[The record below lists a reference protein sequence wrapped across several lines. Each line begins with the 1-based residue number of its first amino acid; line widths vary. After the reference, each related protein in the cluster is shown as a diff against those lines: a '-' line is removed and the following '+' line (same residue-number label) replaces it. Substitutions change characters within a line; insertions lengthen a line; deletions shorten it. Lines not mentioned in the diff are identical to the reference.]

1 MEIILLALWS
11 CYTCCKLFKI
21 RQLYVY
27 GYPNLA
33 SWYLQTYIC
42 RACQAPSRTLWLG
55 ETQWKKMI
63 FRTLIM
69 DRHHP
74 VRPQINDHIH
84 LQGEGLIIKEYTRCH
99 QTGHTISTCRTIGQ
113 CKKKRMQEKDK
124 WTIVVMQWCV
134 T

>member
-1 MEIILLALWS
+1 M
-11 CYTCCKLFKI
+11 
-21 RQLYVY
+21 
-27 GYPNLA
+27 
-33 SWYLQTYIC
+33 
-42 RACQAPSRTLWLG
+42 
-55 ETQWKKMI
+55 KKMI

-113 CKKKRMQEKDK
+113 CKKKECKRNTNEPNKNF
-124 WTIVVMQWCV
+124 ILFVVMQ
-134 T
+134 